1 MKKIILTTSIGL
13 TTLCMINPAYAID
26 AKYRAKLERSG
37 CTQVSEMQ
45 GCDINKSKAENA
57 KAGFVNNT
65 AVYVNTYAGVWTAKN
80 SSTDQT
86 VAKIHVDHNQKV
98 WVNGQEVK
106 AKTSDGGLIFKQG
119 FITFKLEGDPKHQNE
134 SVWHDSDAQTSG
146 PILKTN

>member
-45 GCDINKSKAENA
+45 GCDINKSKTENA

-65 AVYVNTYAGVWTAKN
+65 AVYVNTYAGIWTAKN
-80 SSTDQT
+80 SSTGQT
-86 VAKIHVDHNQKV
+86 VANIQVDNNEKV
-98 WVNGQEVK
+98 WVNGKQVK
-106 AKTSDGGLIFKQG
+106 AKRSDGGLMFKQG

-134 SVWHDSDAQTSG
+134 SVWHDSDALTSG
-146 PILKTN
+146 PIHKNK